1 MSVSLPNSFI
11 EILAP
16 KEIVLGGGALGRCL
30 GHEDG
35 DLMVEVSAL
44 IKETPESSLAPST
57 R

>member
-1 MSVSLPNSFI
+1 MTVLL
-11 EILAP
+11 EDLAF
-16 KEIVLGGGALGRCL
+16 GRCL

-44 IKETPESSLAPST
+44 IKEAPESSLAQST